1 MPDNSKAH
9 DILKGQIREFFFI
22 MLGISIY
29 VVGYVGFQL
38 PYHITPGGVSGV
50 SAIVY
55 YATSF
60 SPQYT
65 YLIINAFLLIIALKL
80 LGIKFLI
87 NTILAVGF
95 MTIAIGTAQ
104 EMMMVN
110 GEIPKLLGDQS
121 FMACVI
127 GAALEGIG
135 LGVVFLNNG
144 STGGTDILAA
154 CINKFRD
161 VSLGTILLICDIL
174 VASSSYLVFH
184 QIELLLYGYVSMI
197 IETSMLDYIMNRMR
211 QSVQFFIISQ
221 EHEAIAEAI
230 NDLGR
235 GVTLLDAHG
244 WYTGNKMKVLMVMA
258 RRRES
263 THIFR
268 IIKNIDS
275 NAIVSESKVV
285 GVFGNGFD
293 RIKAK

>member
-9 DILKGQIREFFFI
+9 DILKGQIRDFFFI

-275 NAIVSESKVV
+275 NAFVSQSKVV